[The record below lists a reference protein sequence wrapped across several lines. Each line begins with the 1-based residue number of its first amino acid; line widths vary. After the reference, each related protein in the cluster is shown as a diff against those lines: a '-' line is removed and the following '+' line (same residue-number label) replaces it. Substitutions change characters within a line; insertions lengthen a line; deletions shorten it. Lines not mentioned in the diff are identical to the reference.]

1 MTIMSFQFQRH
12 KITYSVRTCTYLS
25 RTFTET
31 VGESLDR
38 TLAEEEPRPVNR
50 FKRLDEDV
58 MNVRDLPAGGGG
70 VGAQL
75 RQGGERRLHRS
86 RLLAA
91 ELQCVVLHTSQLEK
105 DAIEEHDEVA
115 ALLSVLSHRAAG
127 RQLARGGRAGRGGG
141 HVLQSCTWPQQHRSA
156 IKTMK
161 TIT

>member
-1 MTIMSFQFQRH
+1 MNFMSLQFQRH

-70 VGAQL
+70 VGPQL
-75 RQGGERRLHRS
+75 GQGGQGRQLAHQP
-86 RLLAA
+86 LLAA
-91 ELQCVVLHTSQLEK
+91 ELDGELLNSLH
-105 DAIEEHDEVA
+105 EHCNRMC
-115 ALLSVLSHRAAG
+115 HY
-127 RQLARGGRAGRGGG
+127 
-141 HVLQSCTWPQQHRSA
+141 
-156 IKTMK
+156 IKGK
-161 TIT
+161 THKI